1 MYSNSFVYQ
10 FATIFMLNLNDIK
23 SGKNIVLDGIP
34 FAVLYHEH
42 SKTGRAGSVLR
53 TRLKN
58 LIAGAVLEK
67 TFQGADNVEE
77 ADIAKGKA
85 QFLYKEENGYAFMD
99 NESYE
104 QFSLSKES
112 LGNTIDYLI
121 EGTEVLILY
130 FNGNPI
136 NIELPIKMK
145 LKVVEAPPGVKG
157 NTVSTGGKMV
167 TLETGL
173 QISTP
178 LCVNEGDEVIVN
190 TEKGEYVSR
199 A

>member
-1 MYSNSFVYQ
+1 
-10 FATIFMLNLNDIK
+10 MLGINEIK
-23 SGKNIVLDGIP
+23 SGKNIILDGTP

-42 SKTGRAGSVLR
+42 SKTGRAGAVLR

-58 LIAGAVLEK
+58 LANGTVLEK
-67 TFQGADNVEE
+67 TFQGAEQLEE
-77 ADIAKGKA
+77 ADISKSKA
-85 QFLYKEENGYAFMD
+85 QFLYKEGEQFAFMD
-99 NESYE
+99 NVSYE
-104 QFSLSKES
+104 QFSLSTEA
-112 LGNTIDYLI
+112 LGNAVDYLI
-121 EGTEVLILY
+121 EGTEITVLY

-145 LKVVEAPPGVKG
+145 LKVVEAPPGIKG
-157 NTVSTGGKMV
+157 NTVSTGGKVV

-173 QISTP
+173 KISTP
-178 LCVNEGDEVIVN
+178 LFVNEGDEIIVN